1 MTETLNWDHTV
12 ADVTDLPAVIDYFN
26 SKGLRFIAGGK
37 YEAWGTEDARDYFGL
52 NYLELITVA
61 NPERAH
67 SFTYENNSSIF
78 TAVEDYFNGLQRFTT
93 IAIWTNDIAA
103 TL

>member
-12 ADVTDLPAVIDYFN
+12 ADVTDLPAAIDYFN

-52 NYLELITVA
+52 NYL
-61 NPERAH
+61 
-67 SFTYENNSSIF
+67 
-78 TAVEDYFNGLQRFTT
+78 
-93 IAIWTNDIAA
+93 
-103 TL
+103 